1 MIRKTGLVSGVVA
14 ALFLGVASSASAG
27 TLDQQQ
33 TDFSA
38 GTGTVDSGQTSAQ
51 TFTAGLSGGIDQVDV
66 HLESSGTPT
75 TPLNVEIRDISGGAP
90 GGTVLAGQSVPAS
103 SVPAAGSWVTVNFA
117 TPAPVTAGSQYA
129 IVAYSS
135 TLSITQHYFWGY
147 GGDSYAGGGFTYTS
161 TRRPPVPGRPGRPW
175 TSRSRPM
182 LGHPANSPTNTPQPT
197 RRRSAR
203 SRSTTPPRQ
212 RSTARRRSASAASRL
227 ASILSRIS
235 SARARARKGQQTGRS
250 PDDLRR
256 LESRY

>member
-1 MIRKTGLVSGVVA
+1 MIRKTCLVSGVVA

-38 GTGTVDSGQTSAQ
+38 GTGTIDSGQTSAQ
-51 TFTAGLSGGIDQVDV
+51 TFTAGLTGGIDQVDV

-75 TPLNVEIRDISGGAP
+75 APLNVEIRDVSGGAP

-147 GGDSYAGGGFTYTS
+147 GGNSYAGGGFAYTS
-161 TRRPPVPGRPGRPW
+161 TSPPSGAW
-175 TSRSRPM
+175 TPTTVD
-182 LGHPANSPTNTPQPT
+182 LAFKTYVGPASPT
-197 RRRSAR
+197 
-203 SRSTTPPRQ
+203 TTAQSVKKKKCKKHKKHR
-212 RSTARRRSASAASRL
+212 AASAKKHCKKKKR
-227 ASILSRIS
+227 
-235 SARARARKGQQTGRS
+235 
-250 PDDLRR
+250 
-256 LESRY
+256 